1 LKNISDFLCN
11 IFGTLTTTSKNTNE
25 IFLMTKPNDKMTFFH
40 LKSNN
45 ETVRDDLDHDIQLSE
60 NLSYKIL
67 ANCIQGLVRL
77 LGKHQG
83 KKRLNAEQQ
92 QRKRTGKMKG
102 ASGMWSGRPG
112 CWSRDPRRIR
122 LIATS
127 SPDHSVKAQLE
138 RADASACER
147 MRAGAS
153 GCESSKIGAP
163 FCNQG
168 SD

>member
-25 IFLMTKPNDKMTFFH
+25 IFLMTKPNDKMTCFR

-102 ASGMWSGRPG
+102 DSGMWSGRPG
-112 CWSRDPRRIR
+112 CWGLLSRDLRRIR
-122 LIATS
+122 LIATP

-138 RADASACER
+138 RADAS
-147 MRAGAS
+147 GW
-153 GCESSKIGAP
+153 ESSKIGVP
-163 FCNQG
+163 FCN
-168 SD
+168 